1 MLTARAA
8 AVIATEIFRMC
19 PSLFVYLRDRCSL
32 CPLRWIASREVYVG
46 AAALTRISA
55 PDGKRLVALDHL
67 PFRSGVL
74 AITPDQGEP
83 SRDGNQDGTKEKKA
97 ARGPSLRALA
107 PHYQRS

>member
-55 PDGKRLVALDHL
+55 PDGNDSLLSITS
-67 PFRSGVL
+67 PFVL
-74 AITPDQGEP
+74 ARWP
-83 SRDGNQDGTKEKKA
+83 SRRTEGKRSRIAAQIGQRKK
-97 ARGPSLRALA
+97 RAL
-107 PHYQRS
+107 